1 MQKISDTT
9 VKDRLDM
16 LNDAFYKWKKR
27 DPEAVRLIKKGLVA
41 ERVLNKQIF
50 EEMIKAE
57 NKKREVK

>member
-1 MQKISDTT
+1 
-9 VKDRLDM
+9 M

-41 ERVLNKQIF
+41 ERVLNKEIF

-57 NKKREVK
+57 NKKKIQESK